1 MSALEL
7 MKTFSYALENQ
18 IHFVCRGLD
27 GKDMK
32 WRSDSGAPSIG
43 WIIGHVLVNH
53 DLTVNHKICENS
65 LLFEDIWEDF
75 GMGGTGD
82 FPVKFSYDDLMTRFK
97 QLNSEIVNTL
107 KSKENDW
114 LTEIPDVS
122 EFPPNWQGKNRMK
135 VFVLH
140 CNHSFTHIGQIL
152 EIKRQL
158 GKGAW
163 GF

>member
-1 MSALEL
+1 MSALEI

-18 IHFVCRGLD
+18 IQFVCRGLD
-27 GKDMK
+27 EEDMK

-53 DLTVNHKICENS
+53 DLTANHKICENP
-65 LLFEDIWEDF
+65 LLYEDIWEDF

-82 FPVKFSYDDLMTRFK
+82 FLDKYSYDDLMTRFK
-97 QLNSEIVNTL
+97 QVNSQIVGTL
-107 KSKENDW
+107 KSKESDW
-114 LTEIPDVS
+114 FVEIPDVS

-140 CNHSFTHIGQIL
+140 CNHCFTHIGQIL